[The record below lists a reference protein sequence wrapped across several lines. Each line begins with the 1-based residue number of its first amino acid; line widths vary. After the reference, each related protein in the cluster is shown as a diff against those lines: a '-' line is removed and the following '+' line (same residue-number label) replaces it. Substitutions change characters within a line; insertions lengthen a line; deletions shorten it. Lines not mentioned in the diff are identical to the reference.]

1 MLKYYDQIIS
11 ITLVDDKPPLVIG
24 LGDSLME
31 DGRTW
36 YTEYKICAM
45 IHTNYNSHIW
55 VREVLPLKKLFKKAL
70 KAILPCNVLKYERPL

>member
-1 MLKYYDQIIS
+1 MKFYDQIIS

-24 LGDSLME
+24 LGASLME

-45 IHTNYNSHIW
+45 IHANYNSHIW
-55 VREVLPLKKLFKKAL
+55 VRECGFMGNREDMWERDNGEGFCEEDLK
-70 KAILPCNVLKYERPL
+70 